1 MFVHVCVTWHTCGD
15 DRNVLGVSSLLPS
28 MWVLGICG
36 IRLLQQILLQAEPS
50 HRPEVELE

>member
-1 MFVHVCVTWHTCGD
+1 MHVCVTWHTCGD